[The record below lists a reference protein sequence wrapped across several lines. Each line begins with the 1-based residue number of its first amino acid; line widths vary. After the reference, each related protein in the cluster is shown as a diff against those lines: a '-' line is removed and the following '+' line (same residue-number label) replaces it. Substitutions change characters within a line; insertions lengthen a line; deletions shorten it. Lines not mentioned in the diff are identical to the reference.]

1 MLHREHPVV
10 VAAPGRIELESLPFE
25 GFQGFGIVDSAF
37 QRKTC
42 HLAAAHLR
50 IDDDGFQP
58 VAFVDPELRGD
69 DPHLAGEA
77 PPVEK
82 AFHLAAGQIQQHAT
96 VGLDFA
102 DETVGEA
109 LPPEVET
116 CLLLLARQDGLVVP
130 SGYLAFCSGSEVDLI
145 QAFGHRHPIVPYEY
159 KIDTGSFLYLEDRVE
174 EIRKRK

>member
-1 MLHREHPVV
+1 MNTQLSSRLR
-10 VAAPGRIELESLPFE
+10 ACIELESFPFE
-25 GFQGFGIVDSAF
+25 GFQGFGIVDPAF

-82 AFHLAAGQIQQHAT
+82 AFHLAAGQIQQHAV

-116 CLLLLARQDGLVVP
+116 CLLLLARQDGV
-130 SGYLAFCSGSEVDLI
+130 AFEPVGSDGVQRAE
-145 QAFGHRHPIVPYEY
+145 QP
-159 KIDTGSFLYLEDRVE
+159 
-174 EIRKRK
+174 